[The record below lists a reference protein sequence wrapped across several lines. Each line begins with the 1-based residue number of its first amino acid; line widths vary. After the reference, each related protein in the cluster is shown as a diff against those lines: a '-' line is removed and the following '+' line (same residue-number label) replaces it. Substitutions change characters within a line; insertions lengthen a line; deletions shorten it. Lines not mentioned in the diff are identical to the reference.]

1 MLGFMLL
8 WWLLFQ
14 GFLSSLL
21 GLGLFFFVFSLAYQ
35 LFEDPLFLSFIEDSL
50 RGGGERMDLNQLFT
64 GLVYVAVVYCLRSLG
79 YGQAWL
85 WADSIQGIE
94 LFKSRK
100 S

>member
-1 MLGFMLL
+1 VVKRRR
-8 WWLLFQ
+8 LLFQ

-35 LFEDPLFLSFIEDSL
+35 VFEDPLFLSFIEDSL

-64 GLVYVAVVYCLRSLG
+64 GLVYVAVVYCLRSWVMG
-79 YGQAWL
+79 SVAGRIA
-85 WADSIQGIE
+85 SKGIE

-100 S
+100 G